1 MAKEPRRFRI
11 LNLRRYK
18 DLGMREKES
27 VKFSA
32 INIGLGAA
40 VAVLGIAFGAGTFI
54 AALGGGLAGAGIA
67 SVIKTLKEKTGRNVQ
82 EEHTEEQTEEQS
94 EEQTEEQGRSR

>member
-1 MAKEPRRFRI
+1 MEKEPRRFKI
-11 LNLRRYK
+11 LNLRHYK
-18 DLGMREKES
+18 DLNFKEKES
-27 VKFSA
+27 VRFSA

-67 SVIKTLKEKTGRNVQ
+67 SVIKTLKEKTGRNALEEQQ
-82 EEHTEEQTEEQS
+82 EETEEQTEEQ
-94 EEQTEEQGRSR
+94 TRSR